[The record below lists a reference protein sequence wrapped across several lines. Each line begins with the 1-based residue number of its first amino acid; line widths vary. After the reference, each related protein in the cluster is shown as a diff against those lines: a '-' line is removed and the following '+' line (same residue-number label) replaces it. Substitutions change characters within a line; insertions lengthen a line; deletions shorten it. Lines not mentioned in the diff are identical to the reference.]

1 MTRCVFS
8 AYWSHDVE
16 TALHAARASDSE
28 CGRITLLHILLLRPP
43 SSFLLK
49 HISITAIAHSFLWD
63 PVGMLSLPPCLL
75 HPTCH
80 ESQPNFIS
88 HSNDRRAGWLCASW
102 LKMNVGL
109 SCAHL
114 SRTMAKTAHQR
125 YLTSLPPVAVQFKLT
140 TSSATH
146 TNTHQA
152 VKSAQKEIKQSEC
165 EWFAKFDKSYQV
177 KMRKKIGFKNM
188 SELYLKS
195 SYVSLD
201 FTNQARTWTEH

>member
-114 SRTMAKTAHQR
+114 SRTMAKTAHDILLLYHQSPSSLNSRHHQR
-125 YLTSLPPVAVQFKLT
+125 
-140 TSSATH
+140 H
-146 TNTHQA
+146 TQTPTRQLKVH
-152 VKSAQKEIKQSEC
+152 
-165 EWFAKFDKSYQV
+165 
-177 KMRKKIGFKNM
+177 KKK
-188 SELYLKS
+188 
-195 SYVSLD
+195 
-201 FTNQARTWTEH
+201 